1 MVLDEFGRIP
11 GGILPDNPC
20 YPDLDYSFRSFASFV
35 DASDK
40 PSAVPRP
47 HPLRSAGV
55 VTEHIDARS
64 PSRSLS
70 WTARPPSQL
79 GSRKAR
85 STAPVKPTGLL
96 HQPPR
101 AQHSRADWEGLRELS
116 ATGNGLQSALTSA
129 LEQKLAKSVF
139 DFHTKDL
146 TGGED
151 YDEDKSGAEWWT
163 LVLDNQDDIGLH
175 WDRELP
181 A

>member
-1 MVLDEFGRIP
+1 M
-11 GGILPDNPC
+11 
-20 YPDLDYSFRSFASFV
+20 
-35 DASDK
+35 
-40 PSAVPRP
+40 
-47 HPLRSAGV
+47 
-55 VTEHIDARS
+55 
-64 PSRSLS
+64 
-70 WTARPPSQL
+70 
-79 GSRKAR
+79 
-85 STAPVKPTGLL
+85 
-96 HQPPR
+96 
-101 AQHSRADWEGLRELS
+101 RELS